1 MHKRGQFEVGSKNRM
16 KHNME
21 AVLIVF
27 REKSKDMIQL
37 YVLQSLDTF
46 YPVISH

>member
-1 MHKRGQFEVGSKNRM
+1 
-16 KHNME
+16 ME

-27 REKSKDMIQL
+27 RKKSKDMTQL
-37 YVLQSLDTF
+37 YVLQFLDTF